1 MKKYLNLVRHIA
13 WSFHKTTGID
23 WEELFGEASLAYCE
37 ALQSYQPKKSEES
50 TWIFNCVE
58 NKLINFCKVEWR
70 NKNPEGIGRWIE
82 TTIPTPNY
90 EFFEDRFGGLNL
102 SEDVKWIIRMI
113 LRNPQRYYNVNAFR
127 ALGIIT
133 RDLRDKKKWQYKRIW
148 AGMTN
153 LRLELN
159 EIS

>member
-1 MKKYLNLVRHIA
+1 MKKYLNLIRYIA
-13 WSFHKTTGID
+13 WSFHRTTGID
-23 WEELFGEASLAYCE
+23 WEELFGEACLAYCE

-58 NKLINFCKVEWR
+58 NKLINFCKMEWKH
-70 NKNPEGIGRWIE
+70 KNPVGIEGWIE
-82 TTIPTPNY
+82 TTIPIPDY
-90 EFFEDRFGGLNL
+90 EFFEDRFSELNL

-113 LRNPQRYYNVNAFR
+113 LRNPQRYNVTAFKTI
-127 ALGIIT
+127 GIIT